1 MREKLKAVL
10 HRRKKSTPTH
20 SPRTSYEKS
29 EGSSPR
35 AERHHASLPQHHPSS
50 EAHNRVLPTHSAY
63 DGERS
68 SHSPAS
74 QFTSSQDDQSRNTDL
89 TGSIADDY
97 RSYLPAIAPIDNSP
111 SQQQTSMAGDRH
123 ALNGAGDGR
132 YAEEIADK
140 NVHQRKSSLQ
150 AHHSKPLPVIPNSS
164 NVEHDHSHK
173 QPIATGPISST
184 IHPIP
189 SRTTAGKHAIV
200 GDRIAENGQ
209 LKSLDGKETRTA
221 SSGKI
226 THHQDMF
233 VKPRHD
239 HETAKDYDSIHRGQD
254 WKAKQQSMLEGVVDL
269 NNTVDTDRDTTWAP
283 AVTHE
288 VIKPHEHEVIQHR
301 LYREIHNYTYYHRLQ
316 PVLHTEV
323 LPPRH
328 FIPNPDGEGLIEI
341 SADELPARTGKN
353 RWWDIVQ
360 KEPVLPQGAFE
371 WRTEPE
377 IIEGK
382 PYMTAEGFER
392 RETTIIYPPTL
403 EDMSNYRGMVQPV
416 HFDHKTGKR
425 WLGEL
430 TTVEKLKQESERT
443 ESKDSMDMT
452 EVTAGLPEILPS
464 PTIKRKPV
472 GLGSM

>member
-1 MREKLKAVL
+1 MISNMSVK
-10 HRRKKSTPTH
+10 PH
-20 SPRTSYEKS
+20 SDLETTK
-29 EGSSPR
+29 
-35 AERHHASLPQHHPSS
+35 QH
-50 EAHNRVLPTHSAY
+50 
-63 DGERS
+63 
-68 SHSPAS
+68 
-74 QFTSSQDDQSRNTDL
+74 
-89 TGSIADDY
+89 
-97 RSYLPAIAPIDNSP
+97 
-111 SQQQTSMAGDRH
+111 
-123 ALNGAGDGR
+123 
-132 YAEEIADK
+132 
-140 NVHQRKSSLQ
+140 SSL
-150 AHHSKPLPVIPNSS
+150 
-164 NVEHDHSHK
+164 
-173 QPIATGPISST
+173 
-184 IHPIP
+184 
-189 SRTTAGKHAIV
+189 
-200 GDRIAENGQ
+200 DRDQN
-209 LKSLDGKETRTA
+209 
-221 SSGKI
+221 
-226 THHQDMF
+226 
-233 VKPRHD
+233 
-239 HETAKDYDSIHRGQD
+239 

-269 NNTVDTDRDTTWAP
+269 KNTVDTDRDTTWAP
-283 AVTHE
+283 GKQSPFWLSEYSPGIDRVTNRIAAVTHE
-288 VIKPHEHEVIQHR
+288 VIKPHEHEVIQQR

-341 SADELPARTGKN
+341 SADELPARTGNN

-430 TTVEKLKQESERT
+430 TTVEKLKQESVRAEC
-443 ESKDSMDMT
+443 EDSMNMK
-452 EVTAGLPEILPS
+452 EVTAGLPEISPS
-464 PTIKRKPV
+464 PTVKRKPV

>member
-10 HRRKKSTPTH
+10 HRRRKSTPTH

-35 AERHHASLPQHHPSS
+35 AERHHASLHQDRPSP

-63 DGERS
+63 DDERS

-74 QFTSSQDDQSRNTDL
+74 HFTSSQDGQHRNTDL

-97 RSYLPAIAPIDNSP
+97 RSYLSAIAPVDNSR
-111 SQQQTSMAGDRH
+111 SEQHASMSGDRH
-123 ALNGAGDGR
+123 AVNGEGDGR
-132 YAEEIADK
+132 YAEDIADR

-150 AHHSKPLPVIPNSS
+150 AHQSKPLPMIPNSS
-164 NVEHDHSHK
+164 NVEHNHSHK
-173 QPIATGPISST
+173 QPIATGPISSAA
-184 IHPIP
+184 HPIP
-189 SRTTAGKHAIV
+189 PKTIAEKHAV
-200 GDRIAENGQ
+200 GGDKLTQNGRLQ
-209 LKSLDGKETRTA
+209 GLDDKETRIA
-221 SSGKI
+221 PPGKI
-226 THHQDMF
+226 SSHEDIS

-239 HETAKDYDSIHRGQD
+239 LETTKDYSSIDRGKD
-254 WKAKQQSMLEGVVDL
+254 WKAKQQSMLEDVVDL
-269 NNTVDTDRDTTWAP
+269 KNTVDTDRDTAWAP

-443 ESKDSMDMT
+443 ESKNSMDMT
-452 EVTAGLPEILPS
+452 EVTTSLSEISPS